1 MIDTALEAIL
11 RRDRH
16 AVLIA
21 LLLLT
26 ALTWIY
32 VLWLA
37 THMAMPA
44 SAMPGMDRDIMAP
57 QARPWAAPDLLFG
70 FCMWAVMM
78 AGMMLPS
85 AAPVILL
92 YARVGR
98 QAETQARP
106 FAATGWFAG
115 GYLLAWTGFS
125 LLAALLQ
132 ALLTRATL
140 LTPAM
145 ASANDVMG
153 GLILIAA
160 GLYQTTPLKDRC
172 LANCRA
178 PLSFIQRHGG
188 FQRRAL
194 PSLGLGLRHGLYC
207 IGCCWVL
214 MLLLFV
220 GGVMNL
226 VWIASLAALVLL
238 EKVMSDGRAL
248 SRAVGI
254 GLFIGGLTL
263 ALEYWHA

>member
-85 AAPVILL
+85 SAPVILL

-98 QAETQARP
+98 QAETQ
-106 FAATGWFAG
+106 
-115 GYLLAWTGFS
+115 
-125 LLAALLQ
+125 
-132 ALLTRATL
+132 
-140 LTPAM
+140 
-145 ASANDVMG
+145 
-153 GLILIAA
+153 
-160 GLYQTTPLKDRC
+160 
-172 LANCRA
+172 RA
-178 PLSFIQRHGG
+178 P
-188 FQRRAL
+188 
-194 PSLGLGLRHGLYC
+194 
-207 IGCCWVL
+207 
-214 MLLLFV
+214 FV
-220 GGVMNL
+220 RLADREHTSVSTR
-226 VWIASLAALVLL
+226 SLAVEFLRLG
-238 EKVMSDGRAL
+238 ERGKIGRAQFPE
-248 SRAVGI
+248 VGE
-254 GLFIGGLTL
+254 GG
-263 ALEYWHA
+263 HPVPP